1 MPVILSVAKNL
12 SVEYNSAM
20 LYIVG
25 TPLGNAR
32 DISLRA
38 VQTLVSAD
46 VILAEDTRS
55 FATFYPIIQELYK
68 LSPAKEQKI
77 VSFYK
82 DNEFERLPS
91 VLESLEDGLDIALI
105 SESGMPLIS
114 DPGSPLIQ
122 YLTTNNIAFTVI
134 PGPTAFVN
142 AAVLSGFKFK
152 SLIHCGFLPKKKS
165 EVLKTL
171 DKILIAAQ
179 NMDQPIL
186 TFYES
191 PFRINETLTLISK
204 KAPKAQI
211 AICREMTKKFEEVL
225 RGTPQELSKES
236 YRGELTVAI
245 GSL

>member
-1 MPVILSVAKNL
+1 
-12 SVEYNSAM
+12 M

-38 VQTLVSAD
+38 VETLTNAD

-68 LSPAKEQKI
+68 LSPAKEQQI
-77 VSFYK
+77 VSLYK

-91 VLESLEDGLDIALI
+91 VLEWLEDGLDIALI

-114 DPGSPLIQ
+114 DPGSPLVQ
-122 YLTTNNIAFTVI
+122 HLTSNNIEFTVI

-142 AAVLSGFKFK
+142 AATLSGFKFK
-152 SLIHCGFLPKKKS
+152 SIVHVGFLPKKKS
-165 EVLKTL
+165 EVLKAL
-171 DKILIAAQ
+171 DKMTATAQ
-179 NMDQPIL
+179 NLEQPIF

-191 PFRINETLTLISK
+191 PFRINETLSLITQ
-204 KAPKAQI
+204 KAPTSQL

-225 RGTPQELSKES
+225 RGTPEELTKES
-236 YRGELTVAI
+236 YKGELTVAMRLVI
-245 GSL
+245 

>member
-1 MPVILSVAKNL
+1 
-12 SVEYNSAM
+12 M

-25 TPLGNAR
+25 TPLGNAS

-38 VQTLVSAD
+38 VQTLVNAD

-55 FATFYPIIQELYK
+55 FATFYPIIQDLFK
-68 LSPAKEQKI
+68 LSPNREQKI

-91 VLESLEDGLDIALI
+91 VLEWLEDGLDIALI

-122 YLTTNNIAFTVI
+122 HLTTNNIDFTVI

-142 AAVLSGFKFK
+142 AAALSGFKFK
-152 SLIHCGFLPKKKS
+152 SIVHLGFLSKKKS
-165 EVLKTL
+165 DVLKAL
-171 DKILIAAQ
+171 E
-179 NMDQPIL
+179 NMLKTVENFEQPL
-186 TFYES
+186 FTFYES
-191 PFRINETLTLISK
+191 PFRINETLSLIAQ

-225 RGTPQELSKES
+225 RGTPKELVKES
-236 YRGELTVAI
+236 YKGELTVVI
-245 GSL
+245 SSL